1 MEVIIDG
8 TRYVPARKTMPLS
21 ISLGQLIKTARG
33 RHQWTLE
40 TLAQAA
46 GLIRSTVWE
55 LEADRHA
62 PSFGVA
68 VRLAAVLGITLDDMA
83 ATIPFSGQSMSA
95 TPPAAEGEK

>member
-1 MEVIIDG
+1 MEVIING
-8 TRYVPARKTMPLS
+8 TRYVPARKVMPLS
-21 ISLGQLIKTARG
+21 ISLGQLIKTARN

-46 GLIRSTVWE
+46 GLSRSTVWE

-68 VRLAAVLGITLDDMA
+68 VRLAAVLGIALDDMA
-83 ATIPFSGQSMSA
+83 ATIPFSSQLAMSA
-95 TPPAAEGEK
+95 IAAKEPK